1 MSRPLKT
8 RRAQK
13 LLSAKRPA
21 TSTTYVYQGPVRATT
36 HLSSTCWC
44 YSYPPRAWAHHKPAA
59 SNANNAKKL
68 FFLITISTL
77 HSESVMLAS
86 SLPIQSSRPYRPQYR
101 NDDPYAKF
109 DSGKRKLPRSDQS
122 WDDMAQCFVAQPAG
136 IGQAITKSPRS
147 ALAVT
152 FWGEWLK
159 WSIVI
164 CWG

>member
-1 MSRPLKT
+1 MYTK
-8 RRAQK
+8 A
-13 LLSAKRPA
+13 LSVPRLTCQARVGA
-21 TSTTYVYQGPVRATT
+21 ILTHHGHGHTTNLQPQTPT
-36 HLSSTCWC
+36 
-44 YSYPPRAWAHHKPAA
+44 
-59 SNANNAKKL
+59 NANKL